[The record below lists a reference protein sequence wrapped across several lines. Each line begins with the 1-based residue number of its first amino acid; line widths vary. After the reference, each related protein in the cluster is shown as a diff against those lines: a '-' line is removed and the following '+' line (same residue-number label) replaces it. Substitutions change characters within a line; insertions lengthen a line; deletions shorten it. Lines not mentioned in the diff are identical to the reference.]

1 MLMYTWSI
9 NRKHFVDKLINP
21 SEDVNQRL
29 LEERKLYVKMTRY
42 DKKRHSS
49 YMSLEPYDH
58 LYSQISINNAKKIHT
73 SSPPQ
78 ELHTEMPFLT
88 K

>member
-29 LEERKLYVKMTRY
+29 LEEKNSMWRWP
-42 DKKRHSS
+42 DKKKLGS
-49 YMSLEPYDH
+49 YMSLELYDH
-58 LYSQISINNAKKIHT
+58 LYSLISINHAVISHFF
-73 SSPPQ
+73 SPSRIAYGDAIL
-78 ELHTEMPFLT
+78 E
-88 K
+88 

>member
-42 DKKRHSS
+42 DKKKLGS

-58 LYSQISINNAKKIHT
+58 LYSQISNNNAKNSHFF
-73 SSPPQ
+73 SPSRIAYGDAI
-78 ELHTEMPFLT
+78 LD
-88 K
+88 